1 MAILCT
7 CFKNALMKKFFI
19 IIVTLLFVV
28 HMNINAC
35 PFCGCGVGGFYI
47 GLLPA
52 YKTSF
57 FGVRYETMSYSTH
70 VKADATQFS
79 YDHYKIAE
87 LWGGVSLGK
96 KWQMLGFLPYHIN
109 LQNTDDGTVKQNGIG
124 DATIIANYRLWQ
136 TSKVNFKSK
145 SLFKQELWLGGGVKL
160 PTGKYNVDLADP
172 DTELGDV
179 NSQMGTGSVDFI
191 VNSTYKVTIN
201 RFGINT
207 TAAYKANTVN
217 HSQFKYG
224 NRFTAN
230 SFGFYQAAVKKV
242 NLAPNIGVLYEDAAI
257 NRLQKGTV
265 DETGGYVAFAAAGL
279 EVNIKKITIGG
290 NFQQPFSQNFAHGQT
305 VAKTRGT
312 LHLSVSL

>member
-1 MAILCT
+1 
-7 CFKNALMKKFFI
+7 MKRFFI
-19 IIVTLLFVV
+19 VIITALFFVKL
-28 HMNINAC
+28 NAC

-47 GLLPA
+47 GLLPT

-57 FGVRYETMSYSTH
+57 FGLRYETMSYTTH
-70 VKADATQFS
+70 VKSDATQFS

-87 LWGGVSLGK
+87 LWGGVSLGQ
-96 KWQMLGFLPYHIN
+96 KWQLLGFLPYHIN
-109 LQNTDDGTVKQNGIG
+109 LQNTDDGTKRQNGIG
-124 DATIIANYRLWQ
+124 DATFVANYRLWQ
-136 TSKVNFKSK
+136 SSKVDFKSK

-160 PTGKYNVDLADP
+160 PTGKYSVDLANP

-191 VNSTYKVTIN
+191 VNGTYKVAIN
-201 RFGINT
+201 SFGINT
-207 TAAYKANTVN
+207 TAAYKINTVN
-217 HSQFKYG
+217 RSNFQYG

-230 SFGFYQAAVKKV
+230 SFGFYQASVKNV

-257 NRLQKGTV
+257 NRLQKGMV
-265 DETGGYVAFAAAGL
+265 DETGGYVALAAAGL

-290 NFQQPFSQNFAHGQT
+290 NIQQPFSQNFAHGQT

-312 LHLSVSL
+312 LHLSLSL